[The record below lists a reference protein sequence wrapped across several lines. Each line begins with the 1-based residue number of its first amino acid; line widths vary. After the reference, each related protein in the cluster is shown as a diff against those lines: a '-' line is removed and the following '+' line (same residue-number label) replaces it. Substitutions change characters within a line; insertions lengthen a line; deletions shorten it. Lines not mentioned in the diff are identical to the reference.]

1 MIISWPSDP
10 MIDESSDLHQL
21 KVENRGAGANSQVLC
36 KVSKQRG
43 ASKGRTY
50 TSKVFFSFKFYLIFD
65 KFGVLVPR
73 GSSNFPHAALG
84 GTISSTRKG
93 EMSSNN

>member
-21 KVENRGAGANSQVLC
+21 KVENRGAGANSQVPC
-36 KVSKQRG
+36 KVSKQHG

-50 TSKVFFSFKFYLIFD
+50 TSKVFFHLSFMYY
-65 KFGVLVPR
+65 
-73 GSSNFPHAALG
+73 
-84 GTISSTRKG
+84 TI
-93 EMSSNN
+93 

>member
-21 KVENRGAGANSQVLC
+21 KVENRSAGANSQVLC

-50 TSKVFFSFKFYLIFD
+50 TSKVFFHLSFI
-65 KFGVLVPR
+65 
-73 GSSNFPHAALG
+73 
-84 GTISSTRKG
+84 
-93 EMSSNN
+93 